1 MNTEKQSRWIELVT
15 NADGRLST
23 TATVQMVGFVVLA
36 AVLLVSVIYNRESA
50 SDLYMWFAAYCGGL
64 TVSKGIVTTK
74 QMGRSGRGENE
85 NE

>member
-74 QMGRSGRGENE
+74 QMGRSGRGKN
-85 NE
+85 

>member
-1 MNTEKQSRWIELVT
+1 MTTEKQSRWIELVT

>member
-1 MNTEKQSRWIELVT
+1 MTTEKQSRWIELVT

-23 TATVQMVGFVVLA
+23 IATVQMVGFVVLA

>member
-50 SDLYMWFAAYCGGL
+50 SDLYMCFAAYCGGL

>member
-74 QMGRSGRGENE
+74 QMGRRGYREDDHE
-85 NE
+85 